1 MDYRI
6 SKEDGQILRELAK
19 KNSWSSTT
27 GRKIREES
35 KSGTP
40 TMPCRGSAP

>member
-6 SKEDGQILRELAK
+6 SKEDGQILRELA
-19 KNSWSSTT
+19 
-27 GRKIREES
+27 RKIREES